1 MIDLSRRDWRE
12 RIRHGQSLLPDL
24 DLDPDAVRRALGIF
38 NRLRLPDVIGQ
49 PTMEEAAGNWFR
61 AIVAAVF
68 GTAREGTLP
77 REVREFFVLVPK
89 KSSKTSGGA
98 AIMLTALLLNRR
110 PRAEFLLIG
119 PTQDVAKLA
128 YSQAVGMVDADPEG
142 FLQKRFHVRDH
153 LKEIVDRKHK
163 AVLRIKTFDT
173 SVVTGVK
180 PAGVLLDE
188 LHEIARNPDAG
199 RVIGQVRGGMLAI
212 PEAFLIFITTQSD
225 QVPQGVF
232 RDELKKARAIRDG
245 TQSGA
250 MLSVLYEF
258 PEDVAIATRPGET
271 PPWFDPSL
279 WWMVTPNAGRSVHI
293 PRLVEEFE
301 TARETGT
308 HELARWA
315 SQHLNIEIGMGL
327 RTDRWTGV
335 EYWPKRADESLTYE
349 EVLGRSEVV
358 VVGIDG
364 GGLDDLFGL
373 AVLGRE
379 TDTQRWLLWSHAWC
393 HVGVLERRK
402 LIAPRL
408 TDFAAMG
415 ELTIVD
421 DSLQDLSAIIQ
432 VVNEV
437 KERGLLG
444 AVGIDP
450 AGIGELVDAL
460 AEIDVTQENKLLLG
474 IAQGYRMMN
483 AIKTTERRLANGTFW
498 HSGSR
503 LMAWCVEN
511 LRIEPT
517 ATAIR
522 ATKQHVG
529 DLKIDCAMAMF
540 DAVDVMSTRPSS
552 GDSIYNTPARAE
564 GFLVL

>member
-1 MIDLSRRDWRE
+1 MIDLSRRDWRQ
-12 RIRHGQSLLPDL
+12 RILTGRSLLPDIEM
-24 DLDPDAVRRALGIF
+24 DVAEAKRAVTMF
-38 NRLRLPDVIGQ
+38 NKLHLPDVIDRPKMATASGQ
-49 PTMEEAAGNWFR
+49 WFKD
-61 AIVAAVF
+61 IVGSVF
-68 GTAREGTLP
+68 GTACGNVP
-77 REVREFFVLVPK
+77 REVREFFILVPK
-89 KSSKTSGGA
+89 KQSKTTGSAGV
-98 AIMLTALLLNRR
+98 MVTALLMNKR

-119 PTQDVAKLA
+119 PTHDISKLA
-128 YSQAVGMVDADPEG
+128 FAQAVGMIEADDEG
-142 FLQKRFHVRDH
+142 YLQKRFHVRDH
-153 LKEIVDRKHK
+153 LKEIVDRETKSTLK
-163 AVLRIKTFDT
+163 IKTFDT
-173 SVVTGVK
+173 AVMTGVK

-188 LHEIARNPDAG
+188 LHEISRNPDAG
-199 RVIGQVRGGMLAI
+199 RVIGQVRGGMLAM
-212 PEAFLIFITTQSD
+212 PESFLIFITTQSD
-225 QVPQGVF
+225 QPPQGVF

-245 TQSGA
+245 TQGGA
-250 MLSVLYEF
+250 MLPVLYEF
-258 PEDVAIATRPGET
+258 PEDIAVPARSGET
-271 PPWFDPSL
+271 PPWFDSSL
-279 WWMVTPNAGRSVHI
+279 WWMVTPNAGLSVHI
-293 PRLVEEFE
+293 ERLVEEFE
-301 TARETGT
+301 TARSTGL

-315 SQHLNIEIGMGL
+315 SQHLNVEIGQGL

-335 EYWPKRADESLTYE
+335 EYWESRADPNLTFE
-349 EVLGRSEVV
+349 EVLDRSEVV
-358 VVGIDG
+358 VIGIDG

-373 AVLGRE
+373 VVLGR
-379 TDTQRWLLWSHAWC
+379 DLNTQRWLLWSHAWC

-402 LIAPRL
+402 LIAARL
-408 TDFAAMG
+408 QDFAAAG

-421 DSLQDLSAIIQ
+421 DRLNDLEGI
-432 VVNEV
+432 VTLVNEV

-444 AVGIDP
+444 AVAVDP

-460 AEIDVTQENKLLLG
+460 ATIDVTQENKLLIG
-474 IAQGYRMMN
+474 VAQGYRMMN
-483 AIKTTERRLANGTFW
+483 AIKTTERRLASGTLW

-503 LMAWCVEN
+503 LMAWAVEN

>member
-1 MIDLSRRDWRE
+1 MIDLSRPDWRE
-12 RIRHGQSLLPDL
+12 RITTGRSLMPDVHL
-24 DLDPDAVRRALGIF
+24 DRGMADMAIRAF
-38 NRLRLPDVIGQ
+38 NALRLPDVPNQ
-49 PTMEEAAGNWFR
+49 PLLAEAAGDWFR
-61 AIVAAVF
+61 EIVAAVF
-68 GTAREGTLP
+68 GTSNGQTTP
-77 REVREFFVLVPK
+77 REVREFFILVAK
-89 KSSKTSGGA
+89 KSSKTSGA
-98 AIMLTALLLNRR
+98 AALMLTALLLNRR
-110 PRAEFLLIG
+110 PRAEFLLVG
-119 PTQDVAKLA
+119 PTQDISKLA
-128 YSQAVGMVDADPEG
+128 YSQSVGMIETDQEG
-142 FLQKRFHVRDH
+142 FLQKRLHVRDH
-153 LKEIVDRKHK
+153 LKEIVDRTTKS
-163 AVLRIKTFDT
+163 VLKIKTFDT
-173 SVVTGVK
+173 NVMTGVK
-180 PAGVLLDE
+180 PTGVLVDE
-188 LHEIARNPDAG
+188 LHEISRNHEAG
-199 RVIGQVRGGMLAI
+199 RVIGQIRGGMVAN
-212 PEAFLIFITTQSD
+212 PEAFLVFITTQSD
-225 QVPQGVF
+225 TVPQGAF
-232 RDELKKARAIRDG
+232 RDELRKARAIRDG
-245 TQSGA
+245 RQPGT
-250 MLSVLYEF
+250 MLPVLYEF
-258 PEDVAIATRPGET
+258 PENILHAARPGSDA
-271 PPWFDPSL
+271 PWYDNSL
-279 WWMVTPNAGRSVHI
+279 WWMVTPNRGRSVHI
-293 PRLVEEFE
+293 PRLIDEFE
-301 TARETGT
+301 IAKATGV

-315 SQHLNIEIGMGL
+315 SQHLNIEIGIGL

-349 EVLGRSEVV
+349 EVLERSEVV

-393 HVGVLERRK
+393 HIGVLERRK

-432 VVNEV
+432 VVSEV

-552 GDSIYNTPARAE
+552 GESIYNTPARAG
-564 GFLVL
+564 GFIVL